1 MGGRGGAGR
10 SSGGNGGDSGPLAE
24 VFAFPARPAPP
35 TSQGTPGQVIPISG
49 NVDSAI
55 MRAFNSL
62 KQPGNDYVSLAGL
75 RDRLGGFTRSDVDS
89 ALRKLATSG
98 RLGLIPEENQ
108 KTLTTRDRK
117 AALRLGGEDNH
128 LVFLR

>member
-35 TSQGTPGQVIPISG
+35 TSQGQPGQVIPISG

-62 KQPGNDYVSLAGL
+62 KQPGSDYVSLANL
-75 RDRLGGFTRSDVDS
+75 RDRLGGFSRSDVDG

-98 RLGLIPEENQ
+98 RLGLLPEENQ
-108 KTLTTRDRK
+108 KALTPRQSK
-117 AALRLGGEDNH
+117 AALRYGDEDNH
-128 LVFLR
+128 YVYLR